1 MKIKAKIISASLLLC
16 LSCISAKAEVSFS
29 GNSSEVI
36 AIDAEKNTGLNRI
49 YVARTVQGLSITALP
64 MNGKAATSWQQ
75 YDNRGGGFAVD
86 VEGVRQEGLNL
97 VLDNPKGD
105 TGYLLTYPDGTYYF
119 WLTDYSAHPLQMQS
133 LELPTE
139 QDCSMIALTLTGQ
152 GDAIHYYSIN
162 GRQLTLDR
170 NIKVS
175 FNTLEWNSEELQW
188 KQKQAEELTQNVG
201 QLFISPAPLCNTT
214 FTATGDRFLE
224 AWDAQQTI
232 ESTTWDCTVVA
243 VNTTAE
249 RTNKPGEGSNQ
260 MGAGQDSGELG
271 GSAPADV
278 SFKAY
283 ITDAVLHSEWQF
295 ATDAQFEDITHRFN
309 QQDLDYTFTEE
320 GTVYV
325 RFVGSNFDGSCTAES
340 DVYTV
345 SIGASD
351 LKIPNAFSPGA
362 SEGVNDI
369 WKVSYKSLLEFKCW
383 IFNRYGTQLF
393 YFDNPEDGW
402 DGKYNGKLVPP
413 GVYFYVIE
421 AKGSDGKQY
430 KKGGDINILRY
441 NPNGRNNGG
450 SGGGG
455 TTE

>member
-1 MKIKAKIISASLLLC
+1 
-16 LSCISAKAEVSFS
+16 
-29 GNSSEVI
+29 
-36 AIDAEKNTGLNRI
+36 
-49 YVARTVQGLSITALP
+49 
-64 MNGKAATSWQQ
+64 
-75 YDNRGGGFAVD
+75 
-86 VEGVRQEGLNL
+86 
-97 VLDNPKGD
+97 
-105 TGYLLTYPDGTYYF
+105 
-119 WLTDYSAHPLQMQS
+119 
-133 LELPTE
+133 
-139 QDCSMIALTLTGQ
+139 
-152 GDAIHYYSIN
+152 
-162 GRQLTLDR
+162 
-170 NIKVS
+170 
-175 FNTLEWNSEELQW
+175 
-188 KQKQAEELTQNVG
+188 
-201 QLFISPAPLCNTT
+201 
-214 FTATGDRFLE
+214 
-224 AWDAQQTI
+224 
-232 ESTTWDCTVVA
+232 
-243 VNTTAE
+243 
-249 RTNKPGEGSNQ
+249 